1 MVSILRLE
9 EVDSTNTYVA
19 KNVAE
24 LESATIVTTDNQTAG
39 RGQRGNSWESEPGM
53 NLTFTMLMR
62 PEKFAAIR
70 QFSLSEAVAVA
81 IVDVIGEELEIFTEI
96 KWPNDIYWRDN
107 KLAGILIEHAVM
119 GSEIMHTIIGVGLNV
134 NQTKFLSDAP
144 NPISLRQILIN
155 RGEKGD
161 TIIDRDILLE
171 KIGTRIK
178 ENILRLTDKKELER
192 MHDKYMRRLWRNNN
206 QVYKFRDVESG
217 RIYPGIVGEIEP
229 TGHLCIYEPKAGN
242 IAKKGVA
249 NDDTG
254 SNVATSNKMTDDDCI
269 CHRYAFKEVEWII

>member
-217 RIYPGIVGEIEP
+217 RIYPGKIGRAHV
-229 TGHLCIYEPKAGN
+229 
-242 IAKKGVA
+242 
-249 NDDTG
+249 
-254 SNVATSNKMTDDDCI
+254 
-269 CHRYAFKEVEWII
+269 

>member
-19 KNVAE
+19 KNVAD
-24 LESATIVTTDNQTAG
+24 LESATIVTTDHQTAG

-155 RGEKGD
+155 RGEKDD

-178 ENILRLTDKKELER
+178 ENILRLTDEKALER
-192 MHDKYMRRLWRNNN
+192 IHDKYMRRLWRNNH

-217 RIYPGIVGEIEP
+217 RIYPGIVGEIET

-242 IAKKGVA
+242 IAKRAIA
-249 NDDTG
+249 NDDTD
-254 SNVATSNKMTDDDCI
+254 SNVTTPNKMTDKDCI

>member
-192 MHDKYMRRLWRNNN
+192 M
-206 QVYKFRDVESG
+206 
-217 RIYPGIVGEIEP
+217 
-229 TGHLCIYEPKAGN
+229 
-242 IAKKGVA
+242 
-249 NDDTG
+249 
-254 SNVATSNKMTDDDCI
+254 NVFSSYINL
-269 CHRYAFKEVEWII
+269 EL

>member
-62 PEKFAAIR
+62 PEKFAAKR

-192 MHDKYMRRLWRNNN
+192 IHDKYMRRLWRNNN

-217 RIYPGIVGEIEP
+217 RIYPGIVGGIEP
-229 TGHLCIYEPKAGN
+229 TGHLCIYEPKNTKRA
-242 IAKKGVA
+242 VA
-249 NDDTG
+249 NDDFG
-254 SNVATSNKMTDDDCI
+254 INDMAPDVLTDDNYI

>member
-217 RIYPGIVGEIEP
+217 RIYPGIVGGIEP

-242 IAKKGVA
+242 IAKKGIA
-249 NDDTG
+249 NDDTD

>member
-1 MVSILRLE
+1 MISILRLE
-9 EVDSTNTYVA
+9 EIDSTNTYVA

-24 LESATIVTTDNQTAG
+24 LESGVIVTTDCQTAG

-81 IVDVIGEELEIFTEI
+81 IVDVIGEELEIFAEI

-134 NQTKFLSDAP
+134 NQIKFLSDAP
-144 NPISLRQILIN
+144 NPISLRQIQIN
-155 RGEKGD
+155 RGEKDD
-161 TIIDRDILLE
+161 TIIDRDSLLE
-171 KIGTRIK
+171 KIGIRIK
-178 ENILRLTDKKELER
+178 ENILSLTDEKALQR
-192 MHDKYMRRLWRNNN
+192 MHDKYMRRLWRNNH
-206 QVYKFRDVESG
+206 QIYKFRDVESS
-217 RIYPGIVGEIEP
+217 RVYRGIVGEIEP
-229 TGHLCIYEPKAGN
+229 TGHICIYELKNTKRA
-242 IAKKGVA
+242 VA
-249 NDDTG
+249 NDDFCINDMA
-254 SNVATSNKMTDDDCI
+254 SDILTDDNYI

>member
-1 MVSILRLE
+1 MISILHLE
-9 EVDSTNTYVA
+9 EIDSTNTYVA

-24 LESATIVTTDNQTAG
+24 LESGVIVTTDCQTAG

-81 IVDVIGEELEIFTEI
+81 IVDVIGEELEIFAEI

-134 NQTKFLSDAP
+134 NQIKFLSDAP
-144 NPISLRQILIN
+144 NPISLRQIQIK
-155 RGEKGD
+155 RGEKDD
-161 TIIDRDILLE
+161 TIIDRDTLLE
-171 KIGTRIK
+171 KIGIRIK
-178 ENILRLTDKKELER
+178 ENILSLTDEKALQR
-192 MHDKYMRRLWRNNN
+192 MHDKYMRRLWRNNH
-206 QVYKFRDVESG
+206 QTYKFRDVESS
-217 RIYPGIVGEIEP
+217 RVYRGIVGEIEP
-229 TGHLCIYEPKAGN
+229 TGHICIYELKNPKRA
-242 IAKKGVA
+242 IA
-249 NDDTG
+249 NDDFG
-254 SNVATSNKMTDDDCI
+254 FNDMAPDILTDDNYI